1 MLCRSAAGPTSPA
14 SRALGIVGEA
24 DLERELAIVRDAAA
38 ESSAGAFGP
47 KSMMWHIDREAAIFL
62 GAGRA
67 LLLQLAHPW
76 IAAAIAQ
83 HSRTLADPI
92 GRFHRTFN
100 AMFTMVFG
108 TTEQALA
115 AARRLHRRH
124 AQVIGGLPQATGPF
138 AAGSRYEANDIAAL
152 RWVHATLVDTALVAY
167 QLVCPPLSAEQRE
180 RYWTEARLFAAFFGV
195 PQDALPQS
203 WTAFAAGN
211 HKMWQ
216 SNVLTVSD
224 QARRIAGAVLSGAG
238 TRLPIPSWYRALT
251 ARLLP
256 VRLREEFG
264 LAYAETE
271 HRKTERAL
279 AVLRRVYPWVPERLR
294 HVGPY
299 HEARARLAGRQRPG
313 AATQLLNRFW
323 IGQKS
328 MAG

>member
-1 MLCRSAAGPTSPA
+1 MPCEAIGTCLGRS
-14 SRALGIVGEA
+14 RVVGEA
-24 DLERELAIVRDAAA
+24 DLERELAIVKSAAA
-38 ESSAGAFGP
+38 ESCAGAFGP
-47 KSMMWHIDREAAIFL
+47 SSMMWYIDKEAAIFL

-76 IAAAIAQ
+76 IATAIAE

-108 TTEQALA
+108 TTEQALS
-115 AARRLHRRH
+115 AARRLQQRHRR
-124 AQVIGGLPQATGPF
+124 VGGTLAEAAGPF

-152 RWVHATLVDTALVAY
+152 RWVHATLIDTALVAY
-167 QLVCPPLSAEQRE
+167 QLVCPPLSVEERE
-180 RYWTEARLFAAFFGV
+180 RYWTEARLFASFFGI

-203 WTAFAAGN
+203 WAAFVDGN
-211 HKMWQ
+211 DTMLQ
-216 SNVLTVSD
+216 SDVLTVNN
-224 QARRIAGAVLSGAG
+224 QARNIAGAVLSGAG

-264 LAYAETE
+264 LAYDETE
-271 HRKTERAL
+271 HCKTERVL
-279 AVLRRVYPWVPERLR
+279 AIFRRVYPWVPERLR

-299 HEARARLAGRQRPG
+299 QEARARLAGRQRPG
-313 AATQLLNRFW
+313 ATTQLLNRFW

>member
-1 MLCRSAAGPTSPA
+1 MPGEAIGQSL
-14 SRALGIVGEA
+14 LVGEA
-24 DLERELAIVRDAAA
+24 DLEHEIALVRSTAA

-47 KSMMWHIDREAAIFL
+47 SSVMWRIDKEAVIFL

-76 IAAAIAQ
+76 IATAITQ

-100 AMFTMVFG
+100 AMFTIVFG

-124 AQVIGGLPQATGPF
+124 AQVSGTLAEAVGPF
-138 AAGSRYEANDIAAL
+138 AAGSRYEANDFAAL
-152 RWVHATLVDTALVAY
+152 RWVHATLIDTALVAY
-167 QLVCPPLSAEQRE
+167 QLVCPPLSAEERE
-180 RYWTEARLFAAFFGV
+180 RYWTEARQFAAFFGI

-203 WTAFAAGN
+203 WAVFATGN
-211 HKMWQ
+211 ERMWR
-216 SNVLTVSD
+216 SDVLSVSD
-224 QARRIAGAVLSGAG
+224 EARKIAGAVLSGAG
-238 TRLPIPSWYRALT
+238 TRLPVPAWYRALT

-264 LAYAETE
+264 LAYDETE
-271 HRKTERAL
+271 HCKTERVL
-279 AVLRRVYPWVPERLR
+279 AIFRRVYPWVPERLR

-299 HEARARLAGRQRPG
+299 QEARARLAGRQRPG
-313 AATQLLNRFW
+313 ATTQLLNRFW